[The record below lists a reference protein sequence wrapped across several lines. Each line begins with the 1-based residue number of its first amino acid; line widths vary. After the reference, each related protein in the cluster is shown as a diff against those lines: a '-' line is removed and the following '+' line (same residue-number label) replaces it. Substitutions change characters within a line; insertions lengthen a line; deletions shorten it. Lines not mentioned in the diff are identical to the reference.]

1 MIGNE
6 THSHLT
12 KYNRSEGPRGKRERA
27 EMDDRGC
34 HRTARRFRT
43 EVGDTG

>member
-27 EMDDRGC
+27 EMDDR
-34 HRTARRFRT
+34 T
-43 EVGDTG
+43 ENGDVIGQLEGSEQR